1 MRIEDI
7 TRDERVL
14 AAHLDF
20 LGSTLAH
27 TMRRMVSD
35 DRQVECD
42 DVEAEA
48 LYHLVSMHYLLIRM
62 RDSCGKGKEWF
73 EDDLAGELLES
84 SSVRPTVREV
94 AEKIL
99 SEL

>member
-1 MRIEDI
+1 MRIDDI

-14 AAHLDF
+14 AAHLDL

-27 TMRRMVSD
+27 TLRRMVSD
-35 DRQVECD
+35 ARQVECD
-42 DVEAEA
+42 DVEVEA
-48 LYHLVSMHYLLIRM
+48 LYHLANIHNLLSRM

-73 EDDLAGELLES
+73 GDDLSGELLES
-84 SSVRPTVREV
+84 SSVRPTIREV

-99 SEL
+99 SQL

>member
-14 AAHLDF
+14 AAHLDL

-27 TMRRMVSD
+27 TLRRMVSD
-35 DRQVECD
+35 ARQVECD
-42 DVEAEA
+42 AIEAET
-48 LYHLVSMHYLLIRM
+48 LYHLANMHNLLIRM

-73 EDDLAGELLES
+73 GDDLAGELLES
-84 SSVRPTVREV
+84 SSVRPTIREV

>member
-14 AAHLDF
+14 AAHLDL

-27 TMRRMVSD
+27 TLRRMVSD
-35 DRQVECD
+35 ARQVECD
-42 DVEAEA
+42 DVEVET
-48 LYHLVSMHYLLIRM
+48 LYHLANMHNLLIRM

-73 EDDLAGELLES
+73 GDDLAGELLES
-84 SSVRPTVREV
+84 SSVRPTIREV

-99 SEL
+99 SQL